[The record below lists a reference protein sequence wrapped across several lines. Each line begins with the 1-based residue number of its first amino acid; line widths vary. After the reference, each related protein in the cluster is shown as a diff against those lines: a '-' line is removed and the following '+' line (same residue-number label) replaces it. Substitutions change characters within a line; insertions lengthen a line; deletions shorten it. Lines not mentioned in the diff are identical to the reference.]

1 MGRAFRGLQG
11 TAACGSF
18 PNRMALR
25 PLPALALL
33 GLTAA
38 GLVAQT
44 ESVGDKE
51 GSKRGRVVSEG
62 VAAALA
68 AGMPKYNP
76 PPKPTEPRNEEDL
89 PDLREIDKPRN
100 QIIRLP
106 DYVVREK
113 RPPVFRERDIN
124 TAKGLA
130 ALAKKRYFAETAQ
143 ALNRFTIPLFG
154 MGQEAYASMMLAEQ
168 ERLDNM
174 ASLKSTAADLKAL
187 SEGQGDTVRREV
199 DRAYIRTDDFGYRK
213 QR

>member
-1 MGRAFRGLQG
+1 
-11 TAACGSF
+11 
-18 PNRMALR
+18 MALR
-25 PLPALALL
+25 PTLALALF
-33 GLTAA
+33 GLTAL
-38 GLVAQT
+38 GLAAQT
-44 ESVGDKE
+44 ETVGEKDNP
-51 GSKRGRVVSEG
+51 KRSRVVSEG

-76 PPKPTEPRNEEDL
+76 PKPVEPKNEEDL

-124 TAKGLA
+124 TTQGLA
-130 ALAKKRYFAETAQ
+130 ALAKKRYFSETAQ
-143 ALNRFTIPLFG
+143 ALNRFRIPLFG

-174 ASLKSTAADLKAL
+174 AGLKATAADLKAL
-187 SEGQGDTVRREV
+187 SEGQGDAISREV
-199 DRAYIRTDDFGYRK
+199 DRTYIRTDDYGYRK

>member
-1 MGRAFRGLQG
+1 
-11 TAACGSF
+11 
-18 PNRMALR
+18 MALR
-25 PLPALALL
+25 PTLALVLL

-38 GLVAQT
+38 DLAAQT
-44 ESVGDKE
+44 DTGGDKE
-51 GSKRGRVVSEG
+51 NPKRSRVVSEG

-68 AGMPKYNP
+68 AGMPKYA
-76 PPKPTEPRNEEDL
+76 PPKPVEPKNEEEL

-124 TAKGLA
+124 TARGLA
-130 ALAKKRYFAETAQ
+130 ALAKKRYFSETAQ

-154 MGQEAYASMMLAEQ
+154 LGQDAYASMMLADQ

-174 ASLKSTAADLKAL
+174 ASLKATAADLKTL
-187 SEGQGDTVRREV
+187 SEGQGDTVSREV

>member
-1 MGRAFRGLQG
+1 
-11 TAACGSF
+11 
-18 PNRMALR
+18 MAIR
-25 PLPALALL
+25 PLLTLALL
-33 GLTAA
+33 GLTASDLA
-38 GLVAQT
+38 AQT
-44 ESVGDKE
+44 ENASDKE

-68 AGMPKYNP
+68 AGMPKYD
-76 PPKPTEPRNEEDL
+76 PPKPAAPVNEEDL
-89 PDLREIDKPRN
+89 PDLREVDKPRN

-124 TAKGLA
+124 TTKGLA
-130 ALAKKRYFAETAQ
+130 ALAKKRYFSETAQ
-143 ALNRFTIPLFG
+143 ALNRFRIPLFG
-154 MGQEAYASMMLAEQ
+154 LGQEAYASMMLADQ
-168 ERLDNM
+168 ERLDNI

-187 SEGQGDTVRREV
+187 SEGQGDTVSREA

>member
-1 MGRAFRGLQG
+1 MAFRPTL
-11 TAACGSF
+11 
-18 PNRMALR
+18 
-25 PLPALALL
+25 ALALL
-33 GLTAA
+33 GLTASGLAAQSGTA
-38 GLVAQT
+38 GDQ
-44 ESVGDKE
+44 E

-76 PPKPTEPRNEEDL
+76 PKPVEPKSEEDL

-124 TAKGLA
+124 TARGLA
-130 ALAKKRYFAETAQ
+130 ALAKKRYFSETAQ

-154 MGQEAYASMMLAEQ
+154 MGQEAYASMMLADQ

-174 ASLKSTAADLKAL
+174 ASLKSTAADLKTL
-187 SEGQGDTVRREV
+187 SEGQGDTVSREV
-199 DRAYIRTDDFGYRK
+199 DRAYIRTDDFGFRK

>member
-1 MGRAFRGLQG
+1 
-11 TAACGSF
+11 
-18 PNRMALR
+18 MAIR
-25 PLPALALL
+25 PTLALALL
-33 GLTAA
+33 GLTAS
-38 GLVAQT
+38 GLAAQT
-44 ESVGDKE
+44 ETASDKE

-68 AGMPKYNP
+68 AGMPKYD
-76 PPKPTEPRNEEDL
+76 PPKATEAKSEEDL

-124 TAKGLA
+124 TTKGLA
-130 ALAKKRYFAETAQ
+130 ALAKKRYFSETAQ

-154 MGQEAYASMMLAEQ
+154 LGQDAYASMMLADQ

-174 ASLKSTAADLKAL
+174 ASLKATAADLKTL
-187 SEGQGDTVRREV
+187 SEGQGDTVSREV

>member
-1 MGRAFRGLQG
+1 
-11 TAACGSF
+11 
-18 PNRMALR
+18 MAYR
-25 PLPALALL
+25 VTLPLALL

-38 GLVAQT
+38 SLAAQT
-44 ESVGDKE
+44 ETAGDQE
-51 GSKRGRVVSEG
+51 NPKRSRVVSEG

-76 PPKPTEPRNEEDL
+76 PKPVEPKNEEDL

-124 TAKGLA
+124 TTQGLA
-130 ALAKKRYFAETAQ
+130 ALAKKRYFSETAQ
-143 ALNRFTIPLFG
+143 ALNRFRIPLFG

-174 ASLKSTAADLKAL
+174 AGLKATAADLKAL
-187 SEGQGDTVRREV
+187 SEGQGDAIRREV
-199 DRAYIRTDDFGYRK
+199 DRTYIRTDDYGYRK

>member
-1 MGRAFRGLQG
+1 
-11 TAACGSF
+11 
-18 PNRMALR
+18 MAYR
-25 PLPALALL
+25 VTLPLALL

-38 GLVAQT
+38 SLAAQT
-44 ESVGDKE
+44 ETAGDQE
-51 GSKRGRVVSEG
+51 NPKRSRVVSEG

-76 PPKPTEPRNEEDL
+76 PKPVEPKNEEDL

-124 TAKGLA
+124 TTQGLA
-130 ALAKKRYFAETAQ
+130 ALAKKRYFSETAQ
-143 ALNRFTIPLFG
+143 ALNRFRIPLFG

-174 ASLKSTAADLKAL
+174 AGLKATAADLKPL
-187 SEGQGDTVRREV
+187 SEGQGDAIRREV
-199 DRAYIRTDDFGYRK
+199 DRTYIRTDDYGYRK

>member
-1 MGRAFRGLQG
+1 
-11 TAACGSF
+11 
-18 PNRMALR
+18 MALR

-44 ESVGDKE
+44 ESAGGTE
-51 GSKRGRVVSEG
+51 GPKRGRVVSEG

-68 AGMPKYNP
+68 AGMPKYD
-76 PPKPTEPRNEEDL
+76 PPKPVEPKNEEDL

-130 ALAKKRYFAETAQ
+130 ALAKKRYFSETAQ

-187 SEGQGDTVRREV
+187 SEGQGDTVSREV

>member
-1 MGRAFRGLQG
+1 
-11 TAACGSF
+11 
-18 PNRMALR
+18 MALR
-25 PLPALALL
+25 PTLAFALL

-38 GLVAQT
+38 GLAAQT
-44 ESVGDKE
+44 DTAGEKE
-51 GSKRGRVVSEG
+51 GTKRSRVVSEG

-76 PPKPTEPRNEEDL
+76 PKPTEPKNEEDL

-130 ALAKKRYFAETAQ
+130 ALAKKRYFSETAQ

-154 MGQEAYASMMLAEQ
+154 LGQDAYAAMMLADQ

-187 SEGQGDTVRREV
+187 SEGQGDTVSREV

>member
-1 MGRAFRGLQG
+1 
-11 TAACGSF
+11 
-18 PNRMALR
+18 MALR
-25 PLPALALL
+25 PLLALALL

-38 GLVAQT
+38 GLAAQT
-44 ESVGDKE
+44 ETAGDKE
-51 GSKRGRVVSEG
+51 GAKRGRVVSEG

-68 AGMPKYNP
+68 AGMPKYD
-76 PPKPTEPRNEEDL
+76 PPKPTEPKNEEDL

-106 DYVVREK
+106 DYVVHEK

-130 ALAKKRYFAETAQ
+130 ALAKKRYFSETAQ

-154 MGQEAYASMMLAEQ
+154 LGQEAYAAMMLADQ

-187 SEGQGDTVRREV
+187 SEGQGDSVSREV

>member
-1 MGRAFRGLQG
+1 
-11 TAACGSF
+11 
-18 PNRMALR
+18 MAYR
-25 PLPALALL
+25 VTLPLALL

-38 GLVAQT
+38 SLAAQT
-44 ESVGDKE
+44 ETAGDQE
-51 GSKRGRVVSEG
+51 NPKRSRVVSEG

-76 PPKPTEPRNEEDL
+76 PKPVEPKNEEDL

-124 TAKGLA
+124 TTQGLA
-130 ALAKKRYFAETAQ
+130 ALAKKRYFSETAQ
-143 ALNRFTIPLFG
+143 ALNRFRIRLFG
-154 MGQEAYASMMLAEQ
+154 MGQEAYASLMLAEQ

-174 ASLKSTAADLKAL
+174 GGLKATAADLKAL
-187 SEGQGDTVRREV
+187 SEGQGDAIRREV
-199 DRAYIRTDDFGYRK
+199 DRTYIRTDDYGYRK

>member
-1 MGRAFRGLQG
+1 
-11 TAACGSF
+11 
-18 PNRMALR
+18 MALR
-25 PLPALALL
+25 FTFALALL

-38 GLVAQT
+38 HLAAQAPT
-44 ESVGDKE
+44 TPEEKESP
-51 GSKRGRVVSEG
+51 KRSRVVSEG

-76 PPKPTEPRNEEDL
+76 PKQTDPVDEEDL

-130 ALAKKRYFAETAQ
+130 ALARKRYFAETAQ

-154 MGQEAYASMMLAEQ
+154 MGQDAYASMMLAEQ

-174 ASLKSTAADLKAL
+174 ASLKATAADLKAL
-187 SEGQGDTVRREV
+187 SEGQGDAVSREV
-199 DRAYIRTDDFGYRK
+199 NRAYIRTDDFGYRK